1 MENFGK
7 FIAILLTMVINPII
21 RGYVFISLW
30 SWFIVTTFDLNPL
43 RLVEGIGLMFVFGY
57 LTIKLNT
64 DEEKKDTSLIEKLLT
79 HTLSQ
84 IVYAGM
90 ILLFGYILFQFI

>member
-7 FIAILLTMVINPII
+7 FIAILLTMIINPII

-30 SWFIVTTFDLNPL
+30 GWFVVTTFNLNPL

-57 LTIKLNT
+57 LTTKLNV
-64 DEEKKDTSLIEKLLT
+64 DEKNDTSLVEKLLT
-79 HTLSQ
+79 HTISQ
-84 IVYAGM
+84 IIYAVM
-90 ILLFGYILFQFI
+90 ILLFGYILVQFM

>member
-7 FIAILLTMVINPII
+7 FIAILLTMIINPII

-30 SWFIVTTFDLNPL
+30 GWFVVTTFNLNPL

-57 LTIKLNT
+57 LTTKLNV
-64 DEEKKDTSLIEKLLT
+64 DEKNDTSLVEKLLT
-79 HTLSQ
+79 HTISQ
-84 IVYAGM
+84 IIYAGM
-90 ILLFGYILFQFI
+90 ILLFGYILVQFM

>member
-30 SWFIVTTFDLNPL
+30 GWFVVTTFNLNPL

-57 LTIKLNT
+57 LTTKLNV
-64 DEEKKDTSLIEKLLT
+64 DEKNDTSLVEKLLT
-79 HTLSQ
+79 HTISQ
-84 IVYAGM
+84 IIYAVM
-90 ILLFGYILFQFI
+90 ILLFGYILVQFM